1 MPSVTVWMGVAKILT
16 EGLDQLPQ
24 SAVTAVIVASVAALI
39 LEVLRVVSKN
49 KLPLSPVA
57 LGLAFVIDFKSSLC
71 MFAGAFVFWLLGV
84 GRIKEEDAPNNLW
97 IQNHEPICAG
107 IIAGASL
114 MGIADML
121 VSVFL
126 L

>member
-1 MPSVTVWMGVAKILT
+1 MRI
-16 EGLDQLPQ
+16 
-24 SAVTAVIVASVAALI
+24 
-39 LEVLRVVSKN
+39 VSKN
-49 KLPLSPVA
+49 KLPLSPIA

-71 MFAGAFVFWLLGV
+71 MFAGAFLFWLLGV
-84 GRIKEEDAPNNLW
+84 GRIKEEDAPHNRW

-107 IIAGASL
+107 VIAGASL